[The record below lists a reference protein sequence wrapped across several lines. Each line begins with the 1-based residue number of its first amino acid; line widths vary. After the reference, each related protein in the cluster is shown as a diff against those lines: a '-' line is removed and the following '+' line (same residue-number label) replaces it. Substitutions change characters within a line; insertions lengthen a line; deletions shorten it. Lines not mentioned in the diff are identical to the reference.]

1 MKLIPHPLAIALIT
15 IVVSLKCQAAV
26 SYSDFSS
33 TAGLNLTGAATQS
46 GNTVLLT
53 PATGDLNGG
62 LWYAQKQYVAGGFD
76 TSFSFRITNPGG
88 IAGGGD
94 GISFSIQNQSATAV
108 GSEYGPASAPALGV
122 SFNTFQNPGEPSA
135 NFVGIATDN
144 GPAGGTWVSLF
155 DLNSTSINLK
165 DGSVHNATIDYHGT
179 GLSVILDGVSV
190 FNNVNVPLGS
200 AVDGSG
206 LGWAGFGARTGG
218 AFENQSVLSWTM
230 VVPEPGG
237 AGLAL
242 FGIGSLFVYRRRWNC
257 PQQRRG

>member
-1 MKLIPHPLAIALIT
+1 MKLIAHPLAIALIT
-15 IVVSLKCQAAV
+15 TVTTFRSQAAV

-33 TAGLNLTGAATQS
+33 TSGLNLTGAATQS

-53 PATGDLNGG
+53 PATENMNGG

-94 GISFSIQNQSATAV
+94 GISFSIQNQSATAA
-108 GSEYGPASAPALGV
+108 GSEYGPVTAPELGV

-135 NFVGIATDN
+135 NFVGIATNN
-144 GPAGGTWVSLF
+144 GPAGGAWVALF

-165 DGSVHNATIDYHGT
+165 DGNVHNATVGYNGT
-179 GLSVILDGVSV
+179 GLSVILDGVSI
-190 FNNVNVPLGS
+190 FNNVNVPLGP
-200 AVDGSG
+200 AVDSGG

-218 AFENQSVLSWTM
+218 AYENQSVLSWSM
-230 VVPEPGG
+230 VVPEPGCV
-237 AGLAL
+237 ALAL
-242 FGIGSLFVYRRRWNC
+242 FGIGSLFVFRKRNLIARRR
-257 PQQRRG
+257 